1 MLRYP
6 ARIIPTDDGLVLVRL
21 PDVPGAAGTGATEE
35 EALDQARCVL
45 ETVLAAHVV
54 DGTPIP
60 APSDICGAP
69 LVTTDRFSL
78 LGLETTAA
86 S

>member
-21 PDVPGAAGTGATEE
+21 PDVPEAAGTGATEE
-35 EALDQARCVL
+35 EALDQACRVL
-45 ETVLAAHVV
+45 ETVLASYVL

-60 APSDICGAP
+60 APSDVCGAP
-69 LVTTDRFSL
+69 LVTTEKFSL
-78 LGLETTAA
+78 VGLETT